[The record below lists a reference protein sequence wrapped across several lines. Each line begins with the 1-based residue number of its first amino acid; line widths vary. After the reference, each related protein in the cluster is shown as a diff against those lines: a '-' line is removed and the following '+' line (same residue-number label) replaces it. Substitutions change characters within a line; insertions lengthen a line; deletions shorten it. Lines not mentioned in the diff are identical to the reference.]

1 MLNFTQSGNTQT
13 IRGLTASSVASG
25 SERLARGGWVG
36 NPINAWANGWLD
48 LGGDWLDL
56 GDTAGAPWEI
66 YIKSTARNSQG
77 LDWGTATYSE
87 AGGSWEDGPVEGEYT
102 IDDVQAEI
110 LGNHINRL
118 LKFYLQEKYIVN
130 NIESVKL
137 NILLK
142 SDTSLAP

>member
-1 MLNFTQSGNTQT
+1 MSNFTQSENTQT
-13 IRGLTASSVASG
+13 IRGLTGRYAPEH
-25 SERLARGGWVG
+25 ERLARGGWVG

-56 GDTAGAPWEI
+56 GDTTGAPWEI
-66 YIKSTARNSQG
+66 YIKSTARDSQG

-87 AGGSWEDGPVEGEYT
+87 PVGIGFEPVEGEYT
-102 IDDVQAEI
+102 IDDVQAEL

-118 LKFYLQEKYIVN
+118 LKFYLQDKYIVN